1 MLILALCGSKNQAR
15 TYRSRICDTD
25 TSTLE
30 RQAAHIHA
38 HFKAASSATLLYY
51 LGYGFHLT
59 VGRLPGVKKSLDG
72 RSFLRVNIPPTLG
85 RVNKNKVDML
95 PIY

>member
-15 TYRSRICDTD
+15 TYRSRICNTD

-38 HFKAASSATLLYY
+38 HFKAASGATLLYY
-51 LGYGFHLT
+51 LGYGFYLA
-59 VGRLPGVKKSLDG
+59 VGRLPGAKKSLDG
-72 RSFLRVNIPPTLG
+72 RSFLRVNIPSAQY
-85 RVNKNKVDML
+85 RVNKNKVYIP